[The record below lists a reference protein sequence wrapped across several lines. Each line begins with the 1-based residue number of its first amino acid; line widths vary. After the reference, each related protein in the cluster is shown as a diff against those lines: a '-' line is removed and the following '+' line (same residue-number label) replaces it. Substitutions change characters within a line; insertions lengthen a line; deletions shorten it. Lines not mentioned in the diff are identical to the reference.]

1 MQINDEDIFA
11 IMVEI
16 RKEIRE
22 MTAAMDA
29 RFGALDRELQGYRA
43 TIRVFKWIGALVL
56 AVITLRLGDIKQLF

>member
-22 MTAAMDA
+22 MTTAMDA
-29 RFGALDRELQGYRA
+29 RFGALDRVLHGYRV
-43 TIRVFKWIGALVL
+43 TVRVFKWIGALVL
-56 AVITLRLGDIKQLF
+56 ALITLRLGDIKQLF